1 MGEEF
6 DDADDGG
13 EELFNEDTDDTE
25 TVLRP
30 GVKKHVCPKDNIS
43 LEYRVEGRFVIR
55 FCKKCGY
62 EEED

>member
-6 DDADDGG
+6 EEVEEGG
-13 EELFNEDTDDTE
+13 EELFNEDFDDKD

-30 GVKKHVCPKDNIS
+30 GVKKHVCPNDNIT
-43 LEYRVEGRFVIR
+43 LEYRVEGRFVVR